1 MRYESSAYLY
11 FLYAFYMI
19 LTFAYGREE
28 RREEKRRLYFHFL
41 CVCFDF
47 GLRLL
52 HVIKAH
58 AQLQRVISLRIY
70 CNRLTEHCVNLC
82 VKFASFFGYC
92 CCSFLLLLLL
102 LQQLENKLKIKAL
115 KDGRN
120 YVCSGRNPL
129 PKPKVD
135 IHLPQSR
142 HERGESSLPTFSA
155 LLLHI
160 HNLSAATRVQL

>member
-1 MRYESSAYLY
+1 MCQQQRQRRVYVMRYESSAYLY
-11 FLYAFYMI
+11 FLCAFYML
-19 LTFAYGREE
+19 LTFAYGRKDRGEG
-28 RREEKRRLYFHFL
+28 KRRLYFHFL

-82 VKFASFFGYC
+82 VKFAFFRLL
-92 CCSFLLLLLL
+92 LLLLLL
-102 LQQLENKLKIKAL
+102 LQQLKNKLKIKAL

-142 HERGESSLPTFSA
+142 HE
-155 LLLHI
+155 
-160 HNLSAATRVQL
+160 